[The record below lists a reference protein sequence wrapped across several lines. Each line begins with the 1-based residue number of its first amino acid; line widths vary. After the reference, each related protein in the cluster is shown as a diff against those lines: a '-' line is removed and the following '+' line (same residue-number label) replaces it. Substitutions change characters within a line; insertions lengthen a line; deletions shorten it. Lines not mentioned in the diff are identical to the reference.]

1 MKVET
6 YAIIDSND
14 RIINTVLWDGNTSKW
29 SPPIGTTAV
38 LLKDATNAI
47 SIKEKY
53 TAEQW
58 LTKCGYTP
66 LQLVTLLDLEAKL
79 SNANLK
85 GAYLNY
91 AKLSIA
97 NLVGAD
103 LHGASFL
110 DANLLYANFQGANL
124 KDAIMIEGWKLTKVS

>member
-79 SNANLK
+79 SNANK
-85 GAYLNY
+85 TSDKMVAVRQWLN
-91 AKLSIA
+91 LI
-97 NLVGAD
+97 LT
-103 LHGASFL
+103 SFTTNPDPSDTWPL
-110 DANLLYANFQGANL
+110 PPCTFEEATQ
-124 KDAIMIEGWKLTKVS
+124 DAISKLL